1 VIGNI
6 VFDTELAEP
15 AIGKVYLNLST
26 NPSLGADR
34 KYIPAAMIDM
44 SEAIRLATGL
54 SRADGGEPKWNFWR
68 RIRGS
73 SSRITANSGP
83 SSVVSQNA
91 RNPSALGNSE
101 TYRSPARRKFAAAI
115 ADPDGDKRFPLL
127 SVRSLRAV
135 TSQPPVQPEKAM
147 HDSRAKNENVQ

>member
-1 VIGNI
+1 V
-6 VFDTELAEP
+6 
-15 AIGKVYLNLST
+15 K
-26 NPSLGADR
+26 PSDWPLD
-34 KYIPAAMIDM
+34 YP
-44 SEAIRLATGL
+44 GL
-54 SRADGGEPKWNFWR
+54 TVVSQSGIFGDALEEV
-68 RIRGS
+68 